1 MTREQS
7 KKVQEVERI
16 IDYLCDKVDGMAAN
30 VSFFSPISD
39 YIHGSLSPNDD
50 YRKDVEA
57 FNAKVR
63 DYELT
68 LLNELKDK
76 YLKIYAEL

>member
-7 KKVQEVERI
+7 KNIQEVERI
-16 IDYLCDKVDGMAAN
+16 IDYLCYKVNTMTAHDGC
-30 VSFFSPISD
+30 STITD

-50 YRKDVEA
+50 YRKDVA
-57 FNAKVR
+57 VLNAKLH
-63 DYELT
+63 DYELG

-76 YLKIYAEL
+76 WLKIYAEL

>member
-7 KKVQEVERI
+7 KKIQEVERI
-16 IDYLCDKVDGMAAN
+16 IDYLCNKVDCMIAN
-30 VSFFSPISD
+30 DDFAPISD

-57 FNAKVR
+57 FNAKVH
-63 DYELT
+63 DYELG

>member
-7 KKVQEVERI
+7 KEIQEVERI
-16 IDYLCDKVDGMAAN
+16 IDYLCNKVGCMTADDG
-30 VSFFSPISD
+30 FTPISD

-50 YRKDVEA
+50 YRKDVEVL
-57 FNAKVR
+57 NRKVH
-63 DYELT
+63 DYELG